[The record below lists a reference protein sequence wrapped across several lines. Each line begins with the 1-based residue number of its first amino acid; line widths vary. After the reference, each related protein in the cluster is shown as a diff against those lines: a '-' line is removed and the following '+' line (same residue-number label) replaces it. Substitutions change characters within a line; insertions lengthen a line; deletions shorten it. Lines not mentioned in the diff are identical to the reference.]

1 MEVAWQNIKKL
12 VGQCVIWHKQYTIM
26 QCRILQTLCL
36 QEVSSTEAM
45 PSRMKRDRTDMAKLA
60 TKLEKHSPFSEG
72 KALWNITMGKNADTD
87 VNVQELFS
95 AGKETVTHMEG
106 QAIFSY
112 TYKWKAKV
120 KTLAASRTIKIT
132 EDQTIDPAL
141 LFQSFLVVSQ
151 SGELGLDEVLHYEL
165 SPHLP
170 SLFEANN
177 VLRKPDKAWLLEL
190 IRKYLSSSKAAK
202 LEAIP
207 KTDHYVLDG
216 GNACIIHCGW

>member
-1 MEVAWQNIKKL
+1 
-12 VGQCVIWHKQYTIM
+12 M

-36 QEVSSTEAM
+36 QEVSSTKRQCRHKWRETGLTWQNWQ
-45 PSRMKRDRTDMAKLA
+45 PSLK
-60 TKLEKHSPFSEG
+60 KHSPFSEG
-72 KALWNITMGKNADTD
+72 KALWNIIMGINTNTD
-87 VNVQELFS
+87 VNVQDLFS

-112 TYKWKAKV
+112 TYKRKAKV
-120 KTLAASRTIKIT
+120 KTLAASCTIKIT

-141 LFQSFLVVSQ
+141 LFQRFLVVSQ
-151 SGELGLDEVLHYEL
+151 SGELGLDEVLPYEL
-165 SPHLP
+165 SPYLP

-177 VLRKPDKAWLLEL
+177 VLHKPDKARLLEV
-190 IRKYLSSSKAAK
+190 IREYLSSLKAAK

-216 GNACIIHCGW
+216 GSLLRRLKWKEGSTY

>member
-1 MEVAWQNIKKL
+1 MQDFTDTVFTRSEQ
-12 VGQCVIWHKQYTIM
+12 HK
-26 QCRILQTLCL
+26 
-36 QEVSSTEAM
+36 EAM
-45 PSRMKRDRTDMAKLA
+45 SSRMERDRTDMAKLA

-72 KALWNITMGKNADTD
+72 KALRNIITGINANTD
-87 VNVQELFS
+87 VNVQDLFS

-112 TYKWKAKV
+112 TYKRKAKV

-141 LFQSFLVVSQ
+141 LFQRFLVVSQ

-177 VLRKPDKAWLLEL
+177 VLLKPDKARLLEV
-190 IRKYLSSSKAAK
+190 IREYLSSSKAAK

-216 GNACIIHCGW
+216 GSLLRRLKWKEGSTY

>member
-1 MEVAWQNIKKL
+1 MQDFTDTEFTRSEQ
-12 VGQCVIWHKQYTIM
+12 HK
-26 QCRILQTLCL
+26 
-36 QEVSSTEAM
+36 EAM
-45 PSRMKRDRTDMAKLA
+45 PSRMERDRTDMAKLA
-60 TKLEKHSPFSEG
+60 TKLEKHSPFLEG
-72 KALWNITMGKNADTD
+72 KTLRNIITGINADTD
-87 VNVQELFS
+87 VNVQDLFS

-112 TYKWKAKV
+112 TYKRKAKV

-132 EDQTIDPAL
+132 GDQTIDPAL
-141 LFQSFLVVSQ
+141 LFQRFLVVSQ

-165 SPHLP
+165 LPHLP

-177 VLRKPDKAWLLEL
+177 VSRKPDKAQLLEV
-190 IRKYLSSSKAAK
+190 IREYLSSSKAAK

-216 GNACIIHCGW
+216 GSLLRCLKWKEGSTY

>member
-1 MEVAWQNIKKL
+1 MQDFTDTVFTISEQ
-12 VGQCVIWHKQYTIM
+12 HK
-26 QCRILQTLCL
+26 
-36 QEVSSTEAM
+36 EAM
-45 PSRMKRDRTDMAKLA
+45 PSRMERDWTDMAKLA
-60 TKLEKHSPFSEG
+60 TKLEKLSPFSEG
-72 KALWNITMGKNADTD
+72 KALRNIITGTNSDTD
-87 VNVQELFS
+87 VNVQDLFS

-132 EDQTIDPAL
+132 EDQTIDSAL
-141 LFQSFLVVSQ
+141 LFQRFLVVSQ
-151 SGELGLDEVLHYEL
+151 SEELGLDEVLHYEL

-177 VLRKPDKAWLLEL
+177 VLRNPDKAQLLEV
-190 IRKYLSSSKAAK
+190 IREYLSSSKAAK
-202 LEAIP
+202 LEVIP

-216 GNACIIHCGW
+216 SSLLRCLKWKEGSTY